1 MRLRANPPPLQP
13 LVDRPRAPLALPAG
27 WTALHHAALLA
38 PPTLI
43 SHLLTHG
50 CSLFALTQRQL
61 TPLDVVTAH
70 STMPGREDVALLLAE
85 AMRGEGWTGGRME
98 ERRRSLEKK
107 TLRDANQRHV
117 RDVVQ
122 TRLGISPRW
131 WGEQEWDAS
140 SSTSSDDEDENDGD
154 ESLYVSPFDHTST
167 AEER

>member
-1 MRLRANPPPLQP
+1 
-13 LVDRPRAPLALPAG
+13 
-27 WTALHHAALLA
+27 
-38 PPTLI
+38 
-43 SHLLTHG
+43 
-50 CSLFALTQRQL
+50 
-61 TPLDVVTAH
+61 
-70 STMPGREDVALLLAE
+70 MPGREDVALLLAE

-107 TLRDANQRHV
+107 TLRDAKQRHV

-154 ESLYVSPFDHTST
+154 ESLYVSPFDDTST